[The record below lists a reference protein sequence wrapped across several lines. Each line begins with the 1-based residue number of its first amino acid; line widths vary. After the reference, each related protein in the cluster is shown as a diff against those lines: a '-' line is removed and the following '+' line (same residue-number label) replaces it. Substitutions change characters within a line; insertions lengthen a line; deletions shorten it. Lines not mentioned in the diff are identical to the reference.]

1 MLMLER
7 QMKREH
13 KSASEAA
20 DIVIKRWN
28 KTMAAQA
35 CGVKWSVAKLAS
47 GFKELADKADKAE
60 LILSEGTKGSPPLTI
75 ARGKFVAAFGNGC
88 F

>member
-13 KSASEAA
+13 KSASEVAKA
-20 DIVIKRWN
+20 VIKKW
-28 KTMAAQA
+28 KGTMEAQA
-35 CGVKWSVAKLAS
+35 CGVKWTVAKLAS
-47 GFKELADKADKAE
+47 GFKELADPALKAE
-60 LILSEGTKGSPPLTI
+60 LILFEGTKGSPPLKI
-75 ARGKFVAAFGNGC
+75 DRDNFVAAFGNGC